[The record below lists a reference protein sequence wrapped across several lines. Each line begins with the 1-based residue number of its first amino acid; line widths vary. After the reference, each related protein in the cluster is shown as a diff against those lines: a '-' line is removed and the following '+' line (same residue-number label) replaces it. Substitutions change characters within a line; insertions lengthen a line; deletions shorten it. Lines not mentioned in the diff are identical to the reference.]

1 MDRLYSIKSQLYNS
15 GEFMKHPLEQIS
27 ANEINDAVHICK
39 SAEGFDEGSLF
50 VGISLVEPTK
60 DFLRSYREGQE
71 FSRQLKI
78 RGIDSKSDGGF
89 VAIID
94 VSSKEIIS
102 LDRVSE
108 KAQTTYSM
116 AEVFMALELTKADE
130 RYQEALKKRGITD
143 MELVQIDPWP
153 GGGIVHE
160 SIKSGHR
167 ALKTISFLRESETDN
182 AYAKPINGVI
192 SHVDLTLKKVTH
204 VDDYGVVEIPKAH
217 GRYDTDSQTELRQ
230 QPKKIDITQPD
241 GPGFE
246 IDGNLISWEG
256 WQLRASVSP
265 DEGPVLH
272 QLSLDGRAIVHRAA
286 LSDMVVPYGSADP
299 MHSWKAVHD
308 GTEYGFG
315 TLVNSLTLGCDCLGE
330 IHYLDANMLMFDG
343 SVNKIENAICIHEE
357 DFGIQW
363 KHTDINMLGAN
374 EVRRSRRLVISS
386 IATIGNY
393 DYGLFWYLYLDGT
406 VQCEVKL
413 TGIVGISAYDEKIH
427 RNDQDFRISQELVS
441 PIHQHLFCVRLDW
454 DLESGNNQ
462 LYETNVEALPINEDN
477 PHGMQL
483 SAVSTHLRSEK
494 EAKRDVSA
502 TSSRVW
508 KVISSD
514 KKNSFG
520 MPIGYKLLPGNTP
533 TLLAHPDSPPGIR
546 ASFAKHNLWATPFKE
561 GEMSAGGENSVMH
574 SGEGGLD
581 DITSSDRDIS
591 ECDLVTWYT
600 FGVTHTPRPEDWP
613 VMPVEYCGFHLIP
626 VGFFEKNPT
635 INLPPSCNSKSKSNK
650 D

>member
-1 MDRLYSIKSQLYNS
+1 
-15 GEFMKHPLEQIS
+15 
-27 ANEINDAVHICK
+27 
-39 SAEGFDEGSLF
+39 
-50 VGISLVEPTK
+50 
-60 DFLRSYREGQE
+60 
-71 FSRQLKI
+71 
-78 RGIDSKSDGGF
+78 
-89 VAIID
+89 
-94 VSSKEIIS
+94 
-102 LDRVSE
+102 
-108 KAQTTYSM
+108 
-116 AEVFMALELTKADE
+116 
-130 RYQEALKKRGITD
+130 
-143 MELVQIDPWP
+143 
-153 GGGIVHE
+153 
-160 SIKSGHR
+160 
-167 ALKTISFLRESETDN
+167 
-182 AYAKPINGVI
+182 
-192 SHVDLTLKKVTH
+192 
-204 VDDYGVVEIPKAH
+204 
-217 GRYDTDSQTELRQ
+217 
-230 QPKKIDITQPD
+230 
-241 GPGFE
+241 
-246 IDGNLISWEG
+246 
-256 WQLRASVSP
+256 
-265 DEGPVLH
+265 
-272 QLSLDGRAIVHRAA
+272 
-286 LSDMVVPYGSADP
+286 MVVPYGSADP

-330 IHYLDANMLMFDG
+330 IHYLDANMLLFDG
-343 SVNKIENAICIHEE
+343 SVNTIENAICIHEE
-357 DFGIQW
+357 DYGIQW

-427 RNDQDFRISQELVS
+427 KSGQDFRISEELVS

-454 DLESGNNQ
+454 DLEGGNNQ
-462 LYETNVEALPINEDN
+462 LYETNVEALPIDENN

-483 SAVSTHLRSEK
+483 SAVSTHLKSES
-494 EAKRDVSA
+494 EAKRDVSVS
-502 TSSRVW
+502 SSRVW
-508 KVISSD
+508 KVINSN
-514 KKNSFG
+514 KTNSFG
-520 MPIGYKLLPGNTP
+520 MPVGYKLLPGNTP

-546 ASFAKHNLWATPFKE
+546 ASFAKHNLWATPFNQ

-635 INLPPSCNSKSKSNK
+635 INLPPSCNAKSKSNK